1 MRMRVALAALAAAFC
16 LATAVAAVTTVK
28 QVKTEHSSLPQ
39 PSVRI

>member
-1 MRMRVALAALAAAFC
+1 MRMRIALAALAAAFS

-39 PSVRI
+39 PTVRL